1 MALNGARDR
10 HRYQALPQREQA
22 SQSPAA
28 KDMYPSVSDP
38 STRGSNHRGWCQ
50 CDEENSAME
59 VLSDCSPG
67 CVLAMEVTLHLDCK
81 FYWAGCVFCKGR
93 SMDRESLLWWQ
104 ALEVPVRVH
113 SVSDCSTCVLGLHS
127 SLFQRQCEYKLQLF
141 VVLSVCLIMIVITRR
156 VSAWYIACNQG
167 KKNKSCGCCP

>member
-1 MALNGARDR
+1 MALNGARGR

-67 CVLAMEVTLHLDCK
+67 CVLATEVPVHLDCK
-81 FYWAGCVFCKGR
+81 FYWLCFLRG
-93 SMDRESLLWWQ
+93 E
-104 ALEVPVRVH
+104 
-113 SVSDCSTCVLGLHS
+113 
-127 SLFQRQCEYKLQLF
+127 
-141 VVLSVCLIMIVITRR
+141 
-156 VSAWYIACNQG
+156 
-167 KKNKSCGCCP
+167 